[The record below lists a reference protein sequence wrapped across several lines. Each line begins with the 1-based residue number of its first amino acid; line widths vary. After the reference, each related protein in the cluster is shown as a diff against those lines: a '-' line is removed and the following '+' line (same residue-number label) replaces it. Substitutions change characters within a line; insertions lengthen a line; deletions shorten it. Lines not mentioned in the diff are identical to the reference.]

1 MARRHAH
8 YYPHSQ
14 GNEPV
19 AAEFYVLH
27 IAVSQLSG
35 GLRKAPWHS
44 GLHGDPVHY
53 KISDTRCL

>member
-1 MARRHAH
+1 MARRHEH

-35 GLRKAPWHS
+35 GLRKAP
-44 GLHGDPVHY
+44 
-53 KISDTRCL
+53 